1 MDQTYKNRKVHIIMA
16 VKKKITPLFSWDPKK
31 TQSELAE
38 ALKTLS
44 KRYPILSTKKAD
56 TKIVFVQEGNPA
68 ECSVKKEKNVITV
81 SYCKVN
87 MALRMTGTILSGI
100 IPEKADYCPFEMFG
114 VMIDC
119 SRNAVMT
126 VDYLKSY
133 LDRLAILGYN
143 MAMLYTEETYQIKEE
158 PLFGAMR
165 GAYTPAEIREIDDY
179 AASLGIEIIP
189 CIQTLAHLE
198 QMFRWNRFD
207 EINDIYGILLVDEPK
222 TYELVEKMIVTW
234 KNNVR
239 SRRIHLGMD
248 EAHGVGDGKFKKRF
262 GEESRFNIIN
272 RHLKKVVDLCNKH
285 GLKPMMWSDMYFR
298 IGSKDSNYYDVN
310 TVIPQEVADDIPK
323 EVELVYWDYYHE
335 DKNFYSDWIAR
346 HRALGG
352 EPLMGSGVW
361 TWSKFWYDHFYTTE
375 TVIPCIEACRE
386 AKVKD
391 VFFTMWGDD
400 GAYCDFDS
408 AFAGLAFASELAF
421 TGAAKDK
428 IIDKKFNALF
438 DGASYSDNLI
448 LADGVRGYSHL
459 LPGILYDDPLMLIYE
474 GGLMAKKDKS
484 YAYTAKYDWK
494 SIMKDL
500 AAAKKK
506 IAKAKDQGCAGSIAY
521 EKAFIDMM
529 DAKVRYADEL
539 LKAYRKKNNIKAVG
553 EVIPILKEFKSKLKK
568 FSAEFRAMWFRH
580 NKPFGIESVQIR
592 MAGLLARTDE
602 ALIRLQ
608 EFADGKAANI
618 PELEDLF
625 KIREDIRL
633 PWGHYG
639 KVAYGTVIH

>member
-1 MDQTYKNRKVHIIMA
+1 MA
-16 VKKKITPLFSWDPKK
+16 VKKKITPLFCWDPRK
-31 TQSELAE
+31 TQTELAE
-38 ALKTLS
+38 ALKVLG
-44 KRYPILSTKKAD
+44 KRYPVLSTKKAE
-56 TKIVFVQEGNPA
+56 TKLVFVQGGAPS
-68 ECSVKKEKNVITV
+68 ECSVKKEKNVITITY
-81 SYCKVN
+81 SKIN
-87 MALRMTGTILSGI
+87 MALRMTGAILSGI

-126 VDYLKSY
+126 VEYLKSC

-198 QMFRWNRFD
+198 QMFRWDHFN

-222 TYELVEKMIVTW
+222 TYELVEKMLVTW

-272 RHLKKVVDLCNKH
+272 RHLGKVVELCNKH

-298 IGSKDSNYYDVN
+298 IGSKTDNYYDTE
-310 TVIPQEVADDIPK
+310 TVIPQEVADGIPK

-335 DKNFYSDWIAR
+335 EKDFYTDWIAR
-346 HRALGG
+346 HRALGS
-352 EPLMGSGVW
+352 EPLMGSGIW
-361 TWSKFWYDHFYTTE
+361 TWNKFWYDHFYTTE
-375 TVIPCIEACRE
+375 TVIPCIAACRE

-408 AFAGLAFASELAF
+408 AFAGLAFASDLAF
-421 TGAAKDK
+421 TGEAKNK
-428 IIDKKFNALF
+428 ILNKKFAALF

-448 LADGVRGYSHL
+448 LADGIRGYSHL

-474 GGLMAKKDKS
+474 GGLMAETEKRL
-484 YAYTAKYDWK
+484 AYQEKFDWK
-494 SIMKDL
+494 KILKDL
-500 AAAKKK
+500 ASAKKK
-506 IAKAKDQGCAGSIAY
+506 IAKAREQGCGGSISY
-521 EKAFIDMM
+521 EKTFINMIE
-529 DAKVRYADEL
+529 AKARYADSL
-539 LKAYRKKNNIKAVG
+539 LKAYRKKNSAKAVG
-553 EVIPILKEFKSKLKK
+553 EVIPLLKDYRSKLKK

-580 NKPFGIESVQIR
+580 NKPFGIESAQIR
-592 MAGLLARTDE
+592 MAGQLARVDE

-608 EFADGKAANI
+608 EFADCKAASI

-625 KIREDIRL
+625 KIRKDVNL
-633 PWGHYG
+633 VWGHYG